1 MNMHN
6 AQNTISVSSTVHK
19 YLTGNLKKTNKGFPP
34 DAGTEY
40 RALPIPPH
48 SLCSRCLGKLSWTST
63 PLAMRTL
70 PNHLSA
76 SRRFLAPGPSP

>member
-34 DAGTEY
+34 LTQVQSTV
-40 RALPIPPH
+40 PH
-48 SLCSRCLGKLSWTST
+48 RYHPTRC
-63 PLAMRTL
+63 A
-70 PNHLSA
+70 
-76 SRRFLAPGPSP
+76 